1 MVPAQHPC
9 RVFRRHVR
17 QRRDVVR
24 ALYHYR
30 RWIAP
35 GFSSILVAPV
45 YPDVGRHLDIH
56 WDARN
61 FHFAVP
67 AFHWIP
73 TDDRDV
79 GSEDRNTR
87 SGPALRRVYWNSV
100 GVTRWKGAHTM
111 MRTPAGHKVYAM
123 PAEYPSAAA
132 LYEAAK
138 HVRDAGF

>member
-1 MVPAQHPC
+1 MVPTQHPC

-61 FHFAVP
+61 LHFAVP
-67 AFHWIP
+67 AFHPISA
-73 TDDRDV
+73 DDRDV

-87 SGPALRRVYWNSV
+87 SGPLQVTEFTPWLRSIRARPHFTKPPSGSGTRDSDAGMFIRRSPFMEWM
-100 GVTRWKGAHTM
+100 TRWDSENHG
-111 MRTPAGHKVYAM
+111 
-123 PAEYPSAAA
+123 
-132 LYEAAK
+132 
-138 HVRDAGF
+138 

>member
-1 MVPAQHPC
+1 MVPTQHSC

-61 FHFAVP
+61 FYFAVP
-67 AFHWIP
+67 AFHPIP
-73 TDDRDV
+73 ADDRDV
-79 GSEDRNTR
+79 GGEDAIPEADPHYGEPTGIQSASPGGKERTR
-87 SGPALRRVYWNSV
+87 
-100 GVTRWKGAHTM
+100 
-111 MRTPAGHKVYAM
+111 
-123 PAEYPSAAA
+123 
-132 LYEAAK
+132 
-138 HVRDAGF
+138 